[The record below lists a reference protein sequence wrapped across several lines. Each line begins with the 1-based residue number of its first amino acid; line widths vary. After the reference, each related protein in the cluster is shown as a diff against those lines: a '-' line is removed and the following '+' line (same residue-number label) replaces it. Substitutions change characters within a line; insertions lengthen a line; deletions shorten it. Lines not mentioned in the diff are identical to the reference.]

1 MLPITIR
8 LAIVVAP
15 LHIFLSSVD
24 LGAVTSLQ
32 ARAEED
38 GIVVSWSPPN
48 IPSDTIVTYEVTY
61 LSDDDRISST
71 TKNHE
76 KRIIATQGDIF
87 SITVTPFTDDSQGD
101 NSTVT
106 AGVDC
111 ELEYIN
117 TSCTN
122 SLRKIITRTMGK
134 AWNRGYTTY

>member
-15 LHIFLSSVD
+15 LHIFLSSID
-24 LGAVTSLQ
+24 LGAVKSLQ

-38 GIVVSWSPPN
+38 GIVISWSPPN
-48 IPSDTIVTYEVTY
+48 IHSDTIVTYEVTY

-76 KRIIATQGDIF
+76 KRIVATQGDIF

-101 NSTVT
+101 NSTIT

-111 ELEYIN
+111 EL
-117 TSCTN
+117 
-122 SLRKIITRTMGK
+122 
-134 AWNRGYTTY
+134 